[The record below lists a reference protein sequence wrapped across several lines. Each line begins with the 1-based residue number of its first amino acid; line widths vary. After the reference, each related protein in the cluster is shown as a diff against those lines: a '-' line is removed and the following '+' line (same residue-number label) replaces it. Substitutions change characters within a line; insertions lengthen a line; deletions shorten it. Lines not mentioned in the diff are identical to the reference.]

1 MVSFEFIALIL
12 TGLGLTASLVY
23 YANVLSNS
31 NKTQQ
36 MQLETRRMQIIMDVD
51 QELKSYETY
60 NKIIEI
66 MNMEWDN
73 YDDFEK
79 KYGSDNN
86 PENFAKRYS
95 VLWRLNSI
103 GILVR
108 DGFIDAETVY
118 DLLGE
123 FSTIW
128 VWRKFEPI
136 IRETRVRYNVP
147 LALNDFEFL
156 YNELIKVREQK
167 GIRVPVTETFA
178 KYIPD
183 N

>member
-12 TGLGLTASLVY
+12 TGLGLTASIVY

-66 MNMEWDN
+66 INMEWNN

-156 YNELIKVREQK
+156 YNELILVREQK

-178 KYIPD
+178 KYVADI
-183 N
+183 